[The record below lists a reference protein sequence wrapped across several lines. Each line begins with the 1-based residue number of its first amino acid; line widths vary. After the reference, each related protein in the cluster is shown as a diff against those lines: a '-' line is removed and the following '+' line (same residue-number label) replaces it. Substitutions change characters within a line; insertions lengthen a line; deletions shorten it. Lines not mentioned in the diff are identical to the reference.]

1 MNVAQNNDLTYL
13 DTIDQRMS
21 VAYEGYDQQASILV
35 PHRVGPNI
43 RNVII

>member
-1 MNVAQNNDLTYL
+1 MDVAQNNDLTYL
-13 DTIDQRMS
+13 NSIDQRMS

-35 PHRVGPNI
+35 PHRVGPTI